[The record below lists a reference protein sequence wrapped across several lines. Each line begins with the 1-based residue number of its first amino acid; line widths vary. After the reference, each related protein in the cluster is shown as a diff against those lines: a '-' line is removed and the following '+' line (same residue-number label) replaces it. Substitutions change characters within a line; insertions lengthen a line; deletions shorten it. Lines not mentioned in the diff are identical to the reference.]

1 MPMSCS
7 SGFRSRPS
15 AAAGI
20 SRSNGFDVNSMNDR
34 KPTLI
39 MPITASTRATSGAG
53 SWRLNTVTAT
63 VQPASMNDQSSSEP
77 SCEPQVAVK
86 R

>member
-15 AAAGI
+15 GAAGI
-20 SRSNGFDVNSMNDR
+20 SRSNGFEVKSMNDR

-39 MPITASTRATSGAG
+39 MPITAITRATSGAG
-53 SWRLNTVTAT
+53 S
-63 VQPASMNDQSSSEP
+63 
-77 SCEPQVAVK
+77 CG
-86 R
+86 